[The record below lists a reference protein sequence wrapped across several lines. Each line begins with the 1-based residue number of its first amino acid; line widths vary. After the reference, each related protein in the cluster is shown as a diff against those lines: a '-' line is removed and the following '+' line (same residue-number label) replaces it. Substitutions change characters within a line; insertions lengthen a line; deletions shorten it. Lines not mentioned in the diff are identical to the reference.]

1 MFIVSSCYGTTTPN
15 AYLSEIMVVLWCN
28 QTENGA
34 GVEAPFTTSPQI
46 SWFYCRETV
55 ALCLGPST
63 AQIMCL
69 SLELLYC
76 LLLKHGGAGKDPLLV
91 CKSHQSA
98 SIFAHSVVIIMC
110 GSPEDVSTDLGTEK
124 VDNDIVIILIDLF
137 K

>member
-1 MFIVSSCYGTTTPN
+1 MFILSSCYGTTTPN
-15 AYLSEIMVVLWCN
+15 ACLSGIMVVLWCK

-46 SWFYCRETV
+46 LWFYCREAG
-55 ALCLGPST
+55 ALCLGHST

-69 SLELLYC
+69 SPELLYC
-76 LLLKHGGAGKDPLLV
+76 LLLKHGGASKHPLLV
-91 CKSHQSA
+91 CKSYQSL

-110 GSPEDVSTDLGTEK
+110 GSPENISSDLGTEK

>member
-1 MFIVSSCYGTTTPN
+1 MFILSSCYGTTIPN

-28 QTENGA
+28 QTENGE
-34 GVEAPFTTSPQI
+34 GPFTTSPQI
-46 SWFYCRETV
+46 SWFYCREAG

-69 SLELLYC
+69 NPELLYC
-76 LLLKHGGAGKDPLLV
+76 LLLKHGGAGKHPLLV
-91 CKSHQSA
+91 FKSHQSV

-110 GSPEDVSTDLGTEK
+110 GSPEDIGSDLGTEK

>member
-1 MFIVSSCYGTTTPN
+1 
-15 AYLSEIMVVLWCN
+15 MVVLWCN

-34 GVEAPFTTSPQI
+34 CVEAPFTTSHQI
-46 SWFYCRETV
+46 SWFYCVEAG

-63 AQIMCL
+63 AQMMCL
-69 SLELLYC
+69 SPELLYC
-76 LLLKHGGAGKDPLLV
+76 LLLKHGGAGKHLV
-91 CKSHQSA
+91 CKSHQSV
-98 SIFAHSVVIIMC
+98 SMFAHSVVIIMC